1 MLTTRKTRT
10 QTRLMLALFAA
21 VPILWGG
28 RSAHLSAAQ
37 PSEPESS
44 ETTSDSSALSEVSE
58 NIREILIFD
67 SFGRPRLF
75 RIDSGRPVELPS
87 PGTAVH
93 IQNLEQTVDENRIVV
108 GAVLK
113 PLPEG
118 LHGLLGIED
127 GVGFLIIHVLED
139 GPAAKAGILEHDLL
153 LELDKT
159 PIRSIPEFR
168 EIIEKF
174 HDRELDVKIRRKQE
188 ILNLK
193 VRPVTWSQIEADD
206 IQRMEQEVPPEMEI
220 PGFAFPDGSN
230 ILSIQSADESETNA
244 PSTDDSKQDVN
255 ASAAAEIHQACEE
268 LRAERAQVQELLDQ
282 LRTAIK
288 HLEMKQAQQDSKE
301 SD

>member
-1 MLTTRKTRT
+1 
-10 QTRLMLALFAA
+10 MLALFAS
-21 VPILWGG
+21 VPLLWSGG
-28 RSAHLSAAQ
+28 KAAHLKADQ
-37 PSEPESS
+37 PAETDSS
-44 ETTSDSSALSEVSE
+44 ETASDPAALSEVPE

-75 RIDSGRPVELPS
+75 RMEGGRPVELPP
-87 PGTAVH
+87 PGAAIPFQNMEQAVD
-93 IQNLEQTVDENRIVV
+93 QNRIVI

-118 LHGLLGIED
+118 LHGLLGIEE

-139 GPAAKAGILEHDLL
+139 GPAAQAGILEHDLL
-153 LELDKT
+153 LELDST

-168 EIIEKF
+168 EIIERF
-174 HDRELDVKIRRKQE
+174 HDREMDVKVRRKQE
-188 ILNLK
+188 VLNLK

-206 IQRMEQEVPPEMEI
+206 LQRMEQEVPPEMEI

-230 ILSIQSADESETNA
+230 LLSIQSADEIETNA
-244 PSTDDSKQDVN
+244 PPSDHSKHDVS

-288 HLEMKQAQQDSKE
+288 HLEMKQALQKSNDSE
-301 SD
+301 